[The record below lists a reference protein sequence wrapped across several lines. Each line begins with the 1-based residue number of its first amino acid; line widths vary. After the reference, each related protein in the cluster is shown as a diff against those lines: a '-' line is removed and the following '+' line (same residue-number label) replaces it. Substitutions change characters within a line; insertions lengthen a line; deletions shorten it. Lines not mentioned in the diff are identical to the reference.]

1 MSYMIL
7 MISGMGEVYAQNG
20 PPSGQLITNQAT
32 VSYINPDGEGE
43 IQLFSNEVNVV
54 VDTDANLDFWPNNA
68 ISEFRGNTIEF
79 THFVRNDGNV
89 ATTVDIKGYNATGD
103 DFDLQDLSWTSEGLL
118 KNVAN
123 TDTLT
128 TSFVLEP
135 GQEYQVSYIGKI
147 SELEERDFLESV
159 MVFEAT
165 SREFGISIQNVD
177 TISILV
183 GAVVNIEK
191 ATVGVTEDTKQG
203 DTFGYNIKGQNIG
216 DLTALPLD
224 ISIDGN
230 DVKKVIVTDSIPV
243 NTSFVD
249 FEPVEKGTPLYH
261 MIGSERFEFTT
272 TAPEDLEMV
281 DMIGLALDSLQVA
294 EEFELTFNVR
304 IGDNA
309 TGLLVNT
316 ADVTYVDPEGTVTSA
331 AASNEVVT
339 ELPVI
344 DADIDYFTDNNFG
357 DITST
362 SSIGQPLHIQAD
374 ASACNENRSAIE
386 MVDITITSELT
397 GDMEMFVGIET
408 GVNTGLFRIEE
419 EVPTRDG
426 IENEVVLGNKI
437 LETVEDDIIIASL
450 ACNGLRVDDEP
461 QQVEIIATV
470 AVDPFGIVF
479 DSETNA
485 VIEGAEVY
493 IYDVTGANNGGNP
506 GGLAT
511 VYFANGEEVT
521 DNISNSDVQGKY
533 RFPFLLPGTY
543 RMDVIPPAG
552 YEFSSKVPLNLLP
565 EGRLVDSLGSFGME
579 FTFNDAPFGM
589 NFDIP
594 LDPLAL
600 GVLLAEKKVDRQV
613 ADIGDFVNYTINLK
627 SQAVNTVQN
636 MSLDDILPFGFEY
649 QLGSAKL
656 DGVELADPEGGTGPT
671 LRFDIGDIDPG
682 QTKVLTYRVFLGPG
696 SERSDGINIA
706 IVESDELVVKTSNQA
721 KVKIEVRGGVFNQ
734 EALIVGKVFMDCDE
748 NNIQDGIERGIPG
761 VRLYLENGNYVITD
775 SEGRYTFYG
784 IKANKHVLKI
794 DNYSLPE
801 GSKLKVLDNRHAFD
815 PSSRFVDAKKGEIH
829 RADFAICECSEAID
843 EEITRRA
850 DFLNGLSK
858 KSLESS
864 LKQNFSLKETV
875 GSGNG
880 NGLQA
885 SGTIGN
891 AKAIE
896 QPARKAETPGATEP
910 GQNITDVPERIV
922 PEHTIETALAEAE
935 TGVGFL
941 NVEDQ
946 EILKNDK
953 LTVWAKGTLGTS
965 FNLFINGELIGEDRV
980 GQRSASSEKRLQV
993 WEYVSLDL
1001 QPGTNTILL
1010 EEVDP
1015 FGNVRGSSEITVY
1028 APGSF
1033 EEIKLTVPRNH
1044 VSADGTS
1051 SALVRVEILDENGL
1065 RVDSRVPLT
1074 LDVSLGTWGV
1084 EDIDKREPGTQVIIQ
1099 NGEAEFELISTI
1111 EPATAKVRANVGVI
1125 EAETKVEFVPD
1136 LRPLIAAGIIEGTLR
1151 LRDPLNIAS
1160 ISENDGFEQELKQ
1173 LSYTMNSFTA
1183 DGRFAFF
1190 IKGKVSGQT
1199 LLTAGYDSE
1208 KDKEERLFRDIRP
1221 EEYYPVYG
1229 ESSVKGFD
1237 AQSSGRL
1244 YIRLDRN
1251 KTYALYGDFIT
1262 KDNNSDV
1269 RLGAYS
1275 RSQNGVKTHLE
1286 KGNVQVEAFGV
1297 SSVSARRIEEFQ
1309 GQGISRYELPD
1320 NDLIENSE
1328 IIELITY
1335 DRDQP
1340 SVILETQRLTRFTD
1354 YVIDPYSGVLTFKAP
1369 IFSVDSEFNPVFIRS
1384 TYEVED
1390 DSERYLIGG
1399 VSGKVEL
1406 TDGLNVGASIVQ
1418 DNKPDNEF
1426 TLATGNVSY
1435 KLGSSTSI
1443 VGEIA
1448 NTTTVTDGNGTAGR
1462 VEVSHK
1468 GNKYDVRAEVGKS
1481 DENFNNRGASLGQA
1495 RTEAKARARYK
1506 LTSSTNLNGEF
1517 LLSRNDTTGDQ
1528 TLGSVFNVQQSFAKG
1543 ISAEVGLRYSEQTS
1557 STSGNVN
1564 NTNIRAK
1571 VTSRLPF
1578 IKGAS
1583 TFGEFEQDL
1592 NASERRLI
1600 AVGGDYKIRDLA
1612 KAYARHEFV
1621 SSAGGRYTLQ
1631 SNAQRSNTVFGIDAN
1646 YMKNGKVFSEYRMN
1660 DALSGRTGQASIGLR
1675 NRFVLREGFGLNA
1688 GFERIFTVQGPSS
1701 NDGTA
1706 ISSSVDYTA
1715 NPNWKGTARAEARFG
1730 ANSDSYLTSFGYGLK
1745 INDDWTFLGRN
1756 IIALNTLD
1764 GTTGFQKLQERFQIG
1779 AAYRDTKHNHFDA
1792 LFRYEFKYEIDKN
1805 IAPNFFRTA
1814 HIISNHTNYRAS
1826 SDLVFSGRV
1835 AAKYSLES
1843 DDQLRSSSFL
1853 ELISGR
1859 AIYDLN
1865 DRWDTGIN
1873 ASLMA
1878 NSDFTTKDY
1887 GLGVELGYIM
1897 ATNLRLATG
1906 FNFFG
1911 YSDDDLTANNYTQPG
1926 AYLGFSYKFDEQV
1939 FKSLAPERSRNFID
1953 ESLYLTCVPCEIPFA
1968 KTIPID
1974 VPEVELQPVVLTA
1987 GHFEYEPLANQVI
2000 LPRQIHFDNDMS
2012 YINPSSA
2019 QMLDKVA
2026 KFLMDED
2033 NYIIDLSGF
2042 TDTKSSYEY
2051 NMALSYRRSKAV
2063 RAYLI
2068 AAGVQDRKLSID
2080 GFGEIDAEGKNII
2093 EMSMERRVEIDLNE
2107 LNDRVSFID
2116 QVEDLQVNQRAAKIG
2131 GWEYIFKSEHNAV
2144 PLNMNLTPGS
2154 AQLTFLNRY
2163 LIERIAIAMS
2173 QYPKIEVNI
2182 ALPNDER
2189 FEILQTTILAELT
2202 FHEADINRFRFTRGA
2217 NTKPN
2222 TVTFAYSNSE
2232 LLDMYEQRDDLK
2244 FNNNSEIPELIESLL
2259 NVLKS
2264 REDYELIHDMSQSYV
2279 VPDRANFEVGSTII
2293 SNETQAVLSR
2303 IGSYLRNNEFVYLEL
2318 RGDGSSRDRN
2328 RVSAMKDYL
2337 VNWGIDGK
2345 RVVFVNDDVDT
2356 EGKSI
2361 RIKYRNAD
2369 SINLLNVDFLDEN
2382 GGNR

>member
-1 MSYMIL
+1 M
-7 MISGMGEVYAQNG
+7 
-20 PPSGQLITNQAT
+20 
-32 VSYINPDGEGE
+32 
-43 IQLFSNEVNVV
+43 
-54 VDTDANLDFWPNNA
+54 
-68 ISEFRGNTIEF
+68 
-79 THFVRNDGNV
+79 
-89 ATTVDIKGYNATGD
+89 
-103 DFDLQDLSWTSEGLL
+103 
-118 KNVAN
+118 
-123 TDTLT
+123 
-128 TSFVLEP
+128 
-135 GQEYQVSYIGKI
+135 
-147 SELEERDFLESV
+147 
-159 MVFEAT
+159 
-165 SREFGISIQNVD
+165 
-177 TISILV
+177 
-183 GAVVNIEK
+183 
-191 ATVGVTEDTKQG
+191 
-203 DTFGYNIKGQNIG
+203 
-216 DLTALPLD
+216 
-224 ISIDGN
+224 
-230 DVKKVIVTDSIPV
+230 
-243 NTSFVD
+243 
-249 FEPVEKGTPLYH
+249 
-261 MIGSERFEFTT
+261 
-272 TAPEDLEMV
+272 
-281 DMIGLALDSLQVA
+281 
-294 EEFELTFNVR
+294 
-304 IGDNA
+304 
-309 TGLLVNT
+309 
-316 ADVTYVDPEGTVTSA
+316 
-331 AASNEVVT
+331 
-339 ELPVI
+339 
-344 DADIDYFTDNNFG
+344 
-357 DITST
+357 
-362 SSIGQPLHIQAD
+362 
-374 ASACNENRSAIE
+374 
-386 MVDITITSELT
+386 
-397 GDMEMFVGIET
+397 
-408 GVNTGLFRIEE
+408 
-419 EVPTRDG
+419 
-426 IENEVVLGNKI
+426 
-437 LETVEDDIIIASL
+437 
-450 ACNGLRVDDEP
+450 
-461 QQVEIIATV
+461 
-470 AVDPFGIVF
+470 
-479 DSETNA
+479 
-485 VIEGAEVY
+485 
-493 IYDVTGANNGGNP
+493 
-506 GGLAT
+506 
-511 VYFANGEEVT
+511 
-521 DNISNSDVQGKY
+521 
-533 RFPFLLPGTY
+533 
-543 RMDVIPPAG
+543 
-552 YEFSSKVPLNLLP
+552 
-565 EGRLVDSLGSFGME
+565 
-579 FTFNDAPFGM
+579 
-589 NFDIP
+589 
-594 LDPLAL
+594 
-600 GVLLAEKKVDRQV
+600 
-613 ADIGDFVNYTINLK
+613 
-627 SQAVNTVQN
+627 
-636 MSLDDILPFGFEY
+636 
-649 QLGSAKL
+649 
-656 DGVELADPEGGTGPT
+656 
-671 LRFDIGDIDPG
+671 
-682 QTKVLTYRVFLGPG
+682 
-696 SERSDGINIA
+696 
-706 IVESDELVVKTSNQA
+706 
-721 KVKIEVRGGVFNQ
+721 
-734 EALIVGKVFMDCDE
+734 
-748 NNIQDGIERGIPG
+748 
-761 VRLYLENGNYVITD
+761 
-775 SEGRYTFYG
+775 
-784 IKANKHVLKI
+784 
-794 DNYSLPE
+794 
-801 GSKLKVLDNRHAFD
+801 
-815 PSSRFVDAKKGEIH
+815 H
-829 RADFAICECSEAID
+829 RADFAVCECSDEVNIEID
-843 EEITRRA
+843 RRA

-896 QPARKAETPGATEP
+896 QPKKVTQTPGT
-910 GQNITDVPERIV
+910 QNQAVAQPENPERIV
-922 PEHTIETALAEAE
+922 PVHTIESALVDAEA
-935 TGVGFL
+935 GIGFL
-941 NVEDQ
+941 NIEDQ

-953 LTVWAKGTLGTS
+953 LTIWAKGTLGTT
-965 FNLFINGELIGEDRV
+965 FNLFINGVLIEEDRV
-980 GQRSASSEKRLQV
+980 GQRSLSSEKKLQV
-993 WEYVSLDL
+993 WEYVSLDME
-1001 QPGTNTILL
+1001 PGSNNIVL

-1015 FGNVRGSSEITVY
+1015 FGNVRGSSEVTVF

-1033 EEIKLTVPRNH
+1033 DKLVLTVPRNN
-1044 VSADGTS
+1044 VSADGAST
-1051 SALVRVEILDENGL
+1051 ALVRIEIVDENGL
-1065 RVDSRVPLT
+1065 PVDSRVPVT
-1074 LDVSLGTWGV
+1074 LDVSMGTWNV
-1084 EDIDKREPGTQVIIQ
+1084 EDIDQREPGTQVIVQ
-1099 NGEAEFELISTI
+1099 NGVAEFELVSTI
-1111 EPATAKVRANVGVI
+1111 EPTSSLVRANVGVI
-1125 EAETKVEFVPD
+1125 NAEAKVEFVPD

-1151 LRDPLNIAS
+1151 LRGPLNIAS
-1160 ISENDGFEQELKQ
+1160 VSESDGFERELTQ
-1173 LSYTMNSFTA
+1173 LSYSINNFTA

-1244 YIRLDRN
+1244 YIRVDRN

-1286 KGNVQVEAFGV
+1286 KGKLQVEAFGV

-1309 GQGISRYELPD
+1309 GLGISRYELPD
-1320 NDLIENSE
+1320 DDLIENSE
-1328 IIELITY
+1328 IIELVTY

-1340 SVILETQRLTRFTD
+1340 TVIIGTKRLTRFTD

-1369 IFSVDSEFNPVFIRS
+1369 ISSIDSEFNPVFIRT

-1399 VSGKVEL
+1399 VSAKVEL
-1406 TDGLNVGASIVQ
+1406 TKGLNIGTSLVQ

-1426 TLATGNVSY
+1426 SLATGNVSY

-1448 NTTTVTDGNGTAGR
+1448 NTTTVADGNGTAGR

-1468 GNKYDVRAEVGKS
+1468 GSKYDVRAEVGKS
-1481 DENFNNRGASLGQA
+1481 DENFNNKGASLGQS

-1528 TLGSVFNVQQSFAKG
+1528 TLGSVLNLQQSFAKG
-1543 ISAEVGLRYSEQTS
+1543 ISAEVGVRYSEQTN
-1557 STSGNVN
+1557 STSGDVS

-1600 AVGGDYKIRDLA
+1600 AVGGDYKVRDLA
-1612 KAYARHEFV
+1612 RAYARHEFV
-1621 SSAGGRYTLQ
+1621 SSAGGTYNLQ
-1631 SNAQRSNTVFGIDAN
+1631 SNAQKSNTVFGIDAN

-1660 DALSGRTGQASIGLR
+1660 DALNGRTGQASIGLR

-1730 ANSDSYLTSFGYGLK
+1730 ANSDSYLTSMGYGLK
-1745 INDDWTFLGRN
+1745 ISRDWTFLGRN
-1756 IIALNTLD
+1756 IISLNTQD
-1764 GTTGFQKLQERFQIG
+1764 GTSGFRKLQERFQIG
-1779 AAYRDTKHNHFDA
+1779 AAYRDTEHNHFDA

-1814 HIISNHTNYRAS
+1814 HILSNHTNYRAS
-1826 SDLVFSGRV
+1826 SDLVFSGRI

-1843 DDQLRSSSFL
+1843 DEQLRSSSFL

-1873 ASLMA
+1873 ASILA

-1887 GLGVELGYIM
+1887 GVGVELGYIM

-1911 YSDDDLTANNYTQPG
+1911 YNDDDLTANNYTRPG
-1926 AYLGFSYKFDEQV
+1926 AYLGFSYKFDEQI
-1939 FKSLAPERSRNFID
+1939 FRNLAPERSKNFID
-1953 ESLYLTCVPCEIPFA
+1953 ESLYLTCIPCEIPFA
-1968 KTIPID
+1968 KSIPVDI
-1974 VPEVELQPVVLTA
+1974 PQFELEPVILTA
-1987 GHFEYEPLANQVI
+1987 GDFLYEPLANQVI
-2000 LPRQIHFDNDMS
+2000 LPRQVHFDNDMS
-2012 YINPSSA
+2012 YINTSTA

-2033 NYIIDLSGF
+2033 DYIIDLSGF

-2068 AAGVQDRKLSID
+2068 AAGVQDRKLIID
-2080 GFGEIDAEGKNII
+2080 GFGEIEAEGKNII

-2116 QVEDLQVNQRAAKIG
+2116 QVEDLQVNQRASKIG

-2163 LIERIAIAMS
+2163 MIERIAIAMS

-2189 FEILQTTILAELT
+2189 FEVLQTTILAELT

-2232 LLDMYEQRDDLK
+2232 LLDMYEQSDDLK
-2244 FNNNSEIPELIESLL
+2244 FKNNSEIPELIESLL

-2264 REDYELIHDMSQSYV
+2264 RDDYELIHDMSQSYV
-2279 VPDRANFEVGSTII
+2279 VPDRANFEVGSTVIT
-2293 SNETQAVLSR
+2293 NETQAVLSR

-2318 RGDGSSRDRN
+2318 RGNGSSRDRN

-2369 SINLLNVDFLDEN
+2369 SINLLNVDFLDESK